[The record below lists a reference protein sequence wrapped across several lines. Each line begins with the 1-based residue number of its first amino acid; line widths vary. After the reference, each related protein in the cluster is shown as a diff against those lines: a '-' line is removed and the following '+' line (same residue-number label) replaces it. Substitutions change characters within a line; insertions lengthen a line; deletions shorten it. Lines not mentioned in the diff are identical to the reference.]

1 VAGNHHEARG
11 FCLNEASRLL
21 LETGRRSDTFPPL
34 FLQTPKDQEPDQISR
49 VIKYQALGFVLK

>member
-1 VAGNHHEARG
+1 MGKVKILAKDRAEWLEITMRRG
-11 FCLNEASRLL
+11 DS
-21 LETGRRSDTFPPL
+21 FPPI